1 MSQGQRIK
9 RIKRIKRCRDG
20 YSCKFR
26 LECNFGHTKEEMSFF
41 IGKARR
47 KQDAWKTTPC
57 NIQRCNKKAE
67 DCNFRHP
74 EDNLRFIDPSP
85 KKKFKGDLRQKLK
98 YSAPKKSKS
107 SASKSMSDE
116 MDNMRKFMTDTV
128 ITNAKNEAAIARQ
141 KEETLKLKEENEKLL
156 AALEEAKNATSRL
169 QSLRRSTK

>member
-9 RIKRIKRCRDG
+9 RCRSG
-20 YSCKFR
+20 FSCKFKTQ
-26 LECNFGHTKEEMSFF
+26 CKFGHTSAEIIFF
-41 IGKARR
+41 RGKAKR
-47 KQDAWKTTPC
+47 KQEAWKTTPC
-57 NIQRCNKKAE
+57 NLQRCNRKAE

-74 EDNLRFIDPSP
+74 EDNLRFIDSP
-85 KKKFKGDLRQKLK
+85 PRKKFKGDLRQQLK

-107 SASKSMSDE
+107 FASKSTNDE

-128 ITNAKNEAAIARQ
+128 ITNAKNEEAIARQ